1 MTGKAAAEWWVVTGL
16 GHYELL
22 RVYSGAPLLLSG
34 SRLQL
39 RVCLAQA
46 VSLYQCWTEH
56 EQSAVAG
63 TGPAEA
69 ATNKA
74 VYNVLGVQ
82 YTPPPHNRWR
92 KY

>member
-1 MTGKAAAEWWVVTGL
+1 M
-16 GHYELL
+16 
-22 RVYSGAPLLLSG
+22 
-34 SRLQL
+34 
-39 RVCLAQA
+39 CLAQA

-74 VYNVLGVQ
+74 VYDVLVYNTLHHTTDGGN
-82 YTPPPHNRWR
+82 TATTLSRRN
-92 KY
+92 KELLDF